1 MFRQKSDDIVTR
13 LLDFTPLNDADL
25 ARLMLEAADEIERL
39 RAEVVSIHTATHQ
52 AMWLDTIIPI
62 AEACGVGVS
71 DEDGNPRRQFQ
82 MVEEIIKAVRG
93 E

>member
-25 ARLMLEAADEIERL
+25 ARLMLDAADEIERL

-62 AEACGVGVS
+62 AEACGVGVL
-71 DEDGNPRRQFQ
+71 DEDGYPRHQFQ

>member
-1 MFRQKSDDIVTR
+1 MTDDIVTR
-13 LLDFTPLNDADL
+13 PCCDVRPCGCADARMVIDHL
-25 ARLMLEAADEIERL
+25 HDEIERL
-39 RAEVVSIHTATHQ
+39 RNEVVSIHTATHQ

-62 AEACGVGVS
+62 AEACGIGIS

>member
-1 MFRQKSDDIVTR
+1 MFRQMSDDIVTR

-71 DEDGNPRRQFQ
+71 DEDGYPRHQFQ